1 MSIFTNIKKKVR
13 FEFDSRTLNSF
24 SRILILVLLS
34 LGVSLLSPYFLT
46 AKNLVNILTTA
57 SVPAILAIAQ
67 TIVILTA
74 NIDLSIGAIFAISS
88 VVCAVMLN
96 FSNTSFPL
104 AMLAGL
110 SVGGFMGLLNGL
122 MVAKI
127 KLPPF
132 IATYGLM
139 YAATG
144 LSIGILKGYVVY
156 GFSADYR
163 FIGIGKFMNIP
174 MPILIAGVVVLLT
187 WLLLNRTTFGR
198 RVFALGANAEAAR
211 MSGLNTTGILIT
223 VYVLAGIIAAFAGM
237 VHVARIN
244 AAETNLGATL
254 LQPAI
259 AAVVIGGTSMFGGE
273 GGVGGTVIGAL
284 IMTIVQNA
292 LTLLGV
298 PSIWQQFIL
307 GVIIIV
313 AVLADLSMRRL
324 TARRSTN

>member
-1 MSIFTNIKKKVR
+1 MSIITEVKKKAR
-13 FEFDSRTLNSF
+13 IEFDSRTLNSF

-34 LGVSLLSPYFLT
+34 AGVSFLSPHFLT
-46 AKNLVNILTTA
+46 TKNLINVLTTA

-67 TIVILTA
+67 TMVVLTA

-88 VVCAVMLN
+88 VVCAVMIN
-96 FSNTSFPL
+96 FGDVSFPL

-110 SVGGFMGLLNGL
+110 GVGGFMGLLNGL

-156 GFSADYR
+156 GFPNDYR
-163 FIGIGKFMNIP
+163 FIGIGKLINIP
-174 MPILIAGVVVLLT
+174 MPILIAGIVVLLT
-187 WLLLNRTTFGR
+187 WLLMNRTTFGR

-211 MSGLNTTGILIT
+211 MSGINTTNVLIM
-223 VYVLAGIIAAFAGM
+223 VYVIAGIIAAFAGM

-254 LQPAI
+254 LMPAI

-298 PSIWQQFIL
+298 PSNWQQFIL
-307 GVIIIV
+307 GVIIVV
-313 AVLADLSMRRL
+313 AVLADQSLRRL
-324 TARRSTN
+324 TANRSTN